1 MDRHQDFHR
10 DCRSG
15 EYGSTAP
22 PGAVGGQ
29 TEASR
34 EFVPEPAAPAGE
46 LDSLTIYSREIGRS
60 EPPCRCAR
68 ASACKPGS
76 AGFRCLGPEARGG
89 VGCALVIGHL
99 RLVVALARRYRRLNL
114 PLEDLIQ
121 EGNLG
126 LVVATRCFDP
136 ERHGRFSA
144 HAARYIR
151 QAICR
156 ALSRKARMIRI
167 PFGQLALRRRAATVG
182 AELEQRYRNDA
193 CGGGPLHE
201 HRLEDD
207 AAEIG
212 VEPDELRE
220 NRRLVPD
227 VESLDAPAAPGLPPG
242 SSRSE
247 RLPDG
252 RAPDPGDAAAG
263 SEELGHLREA
273 VSHLPDRLRRIME
286 LRYGFDGGEESTF
299 AEIGKAL
306 GLTAP
311 RIHQLHGK
319 ALGMLRADPHFH
331 HALQ

>member
-10 DCRSG
+10 DRRSG
-15 EYGSTAP
+15 EYGSAAP

-29 TEASR
+29 TGASR

-99 RLVVALARRYRRLNL
+99 RLVVALARRYQRLNL

-182 AELEQRYRNDA
+182 AELEQRYRNEA

-220 NRRLVPD
+220 NLRLVPD
-227 VESLDAPAAPGLPPG
+227 SSPSTPRPPRASRRGRPGRSGFPTAARRTRGTPPPVPRNSATCG
-242 SSRSE
+242 RRSPTC
-247 RLPDG
+247 RT
-252 RAPDPGDAAAG
+252 ACAG
-263 SEELGHLREA
+263 SWSCATDSTAARKPLSPRSG
-273 VSHLPDRLRRIME
+273 RR
-286 LRYGFDGGEESTF
+286 S
-299 AEIGKAL
+299 A
-306 GLTAP
+306 
-311 RIHQLHGK
+311 
-319 ALGMLRADPHFH
+319 
-331 HALQ
+331 